1 MRKTHRDFPVAFR
14 DIGYPRLGVGGGFS
28 PVSLFAASEP
38 GAWYDPSDL
47 STLFQDDAGTTP
59 VTAAGQA
66 VGMIRDKSGRGNHA
80 TQATPGSR
88 PLYQIVSGKPCLVFD
103 GTDDFLITS
112 VITPG
117 TDKVQVFAG
126 IMKATDALRTTLFQ
140 IDQATARRVHM
151 EAPGFNPA
159 SDKYVFGAY
168 AGTVVNTVSAAG
180 TAPDSAVL
188 TGTGDLA
195 VPQMALRRNGTQ
207 VAITGS
213 NPGASGYP
221 AAALNIGRTAGNTN
235 FFNGNLYGLILRYGP
250 NLDGATITSTEG
262 YIAARTGVTL

>member
-1 MRKTHRDFPVAFR
+1 MRSFASPLDGF
-14 DIGYPRLGVGGGFS
+14 GLNGGGFS
-28 PVSLFAASEP
+28 PASLFSLAEP

-80 TQATPGSR
+80 TQATAGSR

-103 GTDDFLITS
+103 GTDDFLITPT
-112 VITPG
+112 ITPG
-117 TDKVQVFAG
+117 ADKVQAFVG
-126 IMKATDALRTTLFQ
+126 VRKSSDALRATLFQ
-140 IDQATARRVHM
+140 MDQATNRRVHM

-159 SDKYVFGAY
+159 TDKYVFGAY
-168 AGTVVNTVSAAG
+168 AGTVVNTVSATG

-188 TGTGDLA
+188 TGTGDIA
-195 VPQMALRRNGTQ
+195 GPSMALRRNGTQ
-207 VAITGS
+207 VAISAS

-235 FFNGNLYGLILRYGP
+235 FFNGNLYGLIVRFGP
-250 NLDGATITSTEG
+250 NIGSATILRTEAYMAG
-262 YIAARTGVTL
+262 KTGVAL